1 MFADGLST
9 LSESLRDVRGDYQAT
24 KRSMQQ
30 GVDALEG
37 QVDEIGEQNIFSDR
51 RNHIISM
58 DHYPIH
64 NNILDKCNSAPCA
77 SFNESRCL

>member
-37 QVDEIGEQNIFSDR
+37 QVDEIGEQNDFDVR

-64 NNILDKCNSAPCA
+64 SNIFDRCNSAPCA
-77 SFNESRCL
+77 SFSAFYCL